1 MKKTFKAFSL
11 ILSSILLTVSTP
23 VCLYASAPQNAEAL
37 IKDGYV
43 PIEDEDDFVK
53 HWKDKEAAD
62 INKNVVFAYYADAE
76 MTERLDGNALP
87 LEQTIYYTVVPKDG
101 YFVTHISAA
110 DGVLFIE
117 NDSFILK
124 NEEKWPLI
132 AEVCLAGDTNNDGK
146 VGSVDIVRA
155 MKFVTGD
162 IWQLAYDGM
171 NNIAADTNRDGKIN
185 TLDIVRIMKLASG
198 RSIDI
203 PEKYTAGKDAGA
215 SVEVYYTLADS
226 SSDKYEPELRLINS
240 VQELEEYIADITE
253 KYDTESTFEDRR
265 TEADTAISIPETLDN
280 CLLKTDK
287 LMQTYDESYF
297 KENTLVVYSYF
308 CDTPDPYIPSF
319 IEYRGNNLML
329 CFDYIAQPVPTEGGA
344 VYAHEYCTV
353 GKTGISESSVKVEIT
368 DRSIT
373 NRMN

>member
-1 MKKTFKAFSL
+1 M
-11 ILSSILLTVSTP
+11 P
-23 VCLYASAPQNAEAL
+23 
-37 IKDGYV
+37 
-43 PIEDEDDFVK
+43 
-53 HWKDKEAAD
+53 
-62 INKNVVFAYYADAE
+62 YYADAE

-253 KYDTESTFEDRR
+253 KYDTESTFEDRER
-265 TEADTAISIPETLDN
+265 KQIL
-280 CLLKTDK
+280 
-287 LMQTYDESYF
+287 Q
-297 KENTLVVYSYF
+297 
-308 CDTPDPYIPSF
+308 
-319 IEYRGNNLML
+319 YRFRKHL
-329 CFDYIAQPVPTEGGA
+329 T
-344 VYAHEYCTV
+344 TV
-353 GKTGISESSVKVEIT
+353 F
-368 DRSIT
+368 
-373 NRMN
+373 